1 MLSCWSSR
9 IAKLVF
15 LVTIVAVAASAQS
28 AAPLISRDLLFGAP
42 EKLSPQIS
50 PDGTHLA
57 YLAPVDGVMNI
68 WVRTLGKNDDRAVSS
83 ESGRPIPD
91 YLWQFDGKHL
101 LYSQDAGG
109 NEQYHIYQV
118 DVATFSTKDL
128 TPLKAKVDIAAY
140 EPEFPDTVMLTAN
153 QRDPRVRDVYRLD
166 LKTGKL
172 ELDTQNPGDVGE
184 WAADH
189 QLKVRA
195 ALAISPDG
203 GVIIRVRDDERAP
216 WRELVKWG
224 PDETTIL
231 IGFVPTMMFT
241 PDNRGLW
248 VVTSLDAD
256 TARLVEYDIA
266 TGRRKV
272 IVEDPQFDVAYHYIL
287 RNPRTHKL
295 EAVGID
301 RERVDWKIIDPQVS
315 AAFEA
320 MHKASPGD
328 ITLVSL
334 ASPIS
339 RSLDDKKW
347 VFAVVSDDAPER
359 WYLLDRTTGECTL
372 LFSTQPK
379 LETAK
384 LAKMEPVQFTARD
397 GMKIYGY
404 LTKPP
409 DAKGP
414 VPLVLFVHGG
424 PWGRD
429 DWGYTPY
436 AQWLA
441 NRGYAALL
449 INFRG
454 STGYGKR
461 YLNAGD
467 RQWAGTMRTDLLD
480 GVQWAVEKQ
489 IADPKR
495 VCIMG
500 MSYGGYAT
508 LVGLA
513 FSPDAYT
520 CGVEWV
526 GPSNLNTLLQTIPP
540 WWTTLLV
547 LFRKRMGDT
556 EEFLTSQ
563 SPLFKADK
571 IKAPLMIGQ
580 GANDPRVKQAES
592 DQIVSAVRN
601 NGKDVEYYVFPD
613 EGHGFARPQNE
624 KAFMAAA
631 ERFLGKYLGGRV
643 EPPTAEE
650 SSLLEKVKH

>member
-1 MLSCWSSR
+1 
-9 IAKLVF
+9 
-15 LVTIVAVAASAQS
+15 
-28 AAPLISRDLLFGAP
+28 
-42 EKLSPQIS
+42 
-50 PDGTHLA
+50 
-57 YLAPVDGVMNI
+57 
-68 WVRTLGKNDDRAVSS
+68 
-83 ESGRPIPD
+83 
-91 YLWQFDGKHL
+91 
-101 LYSQDAGG
+101 
-109 NEQYHIYQV
+109 
-118 DVATFSTKDL
+118 
-128 TPLKAKVDIAAY
+128 
-140 EPEFPDTVMLTAN
+140 
-153 QRDPRVRDVYRLD
+153 
-166 LKTGKL
+166 
-172 ELDTQNPGDVGE
+172 
-184 WAADH
+184 
-189 QLKVRA
+189 
-195 ALAISPDG
+195 
-203 GVIIRVRDDERAP
+203 
-216 WRELVKWG
+216 
-224 PDETTIL
+224 
-231 IGFVPTMMFT
+231 
-241 PDNRGLW
+241 
-248 VVTSLDAD
+248 
-256 TARLVEYDIA
+256 
-266 TGRRKV
+266 
-272 IVEDPQFDVAYHYIL
+272 
-287 RNPRTHKL
+287 
-295 EAVGID
+295 
-301 RERVDWKIIDPQVS
+301 
-315 AAFEA
+315 
-320 MHKASPGD
+320 
-328 ITLVSL
+328 
-334 ASPIS
+334 
-339 RSLDDKKW
+339 
-347 VFAVVSDDAPER
+347 
-359 WYLLDRTTGECTL
+359 
-372 LFSTQPK
+372 
-379 LETAK
+379 
-384 LAKMEPVQFTARD
+384 
-397 GMKIYGY
+397 
-404 LTKPP
+404 
-409 DAKGP
+409 
-414 VPLVLFVHGG
+414 LVLFVHGG